1 MKRKL
6 SVITCFCLAFTLLA
20 TAQQPT
26 KRILLEDAIASRK
39 FMPETIQEIRSMNDG
54 EHFTTLKQS
63 NCIVRY
69 KYSDGL
75 PVDTLFSLKWFPT
88 RKIAYIA
95 AYEISADESKLLIST
110 DERPIYRHSFA
121 AQYFVYD
128 SKARSLEPLSTNGLQ
143 QLATFSPTSDKIT
156 FVRDNNLFVSD
167 LKSHIESQ
175 VTADGKHNEI
185 INGAPDWVYEEEFSF
200 SKGFNWSPD
209 GKKLAFMRFDEHE
222 VRMFTIP
229 MYDSLYPSL
238 YTYKYPKAGE
248 KNSTVS
254 ILVYDVN
261 TGKTNTM
268 DIGQEKDQ
276 YIPRIKWTAN
286 SDQLGI
292 VRLNRLQNK
301 VDVLVA
307 DASTGKS
314 NILYAETNKWFI
326 SEIDDNFITFLN
338 DGKRFVVVSECDGYK
353 HLYLYSMA
361 GTLINQITKGKYDI
375 DEQPGIDE
383 VKGLVFYTSAEPSSI
398 DRAVYSIRLDGKGK
412 KLLTSPKG
420 WNSAA
425 FSSNFKYFINT
436 WSDANTP
443 PRYTLHEAS
452 GKLIRTL
459 KDNKQVES
467 NMANYGFSRK
477 EFMMVPSPDGQGL
490 NAYIIKPV
498 GFDSTKRY
506 PLFMYV
512 YGGPEAQDVTNKWD
526 RTVAWFQML
535 AQQGYVVVCVD
546 NRGTNGRGEAF
557 RKSTYMQL
565 GKLEIEDQMNAARY
579 FGSLP
584 FIDKERIGVFGWSY
598 GGYMTCLCLTKGAD
612 IFKMGIAVAPVTNWR
627 FYDSVYTERF
637 MRTPQENP
645 SGYDDNSPINFA
657 NRLKGK
663 FLLIHGSADDNVHM
677 QNSMVFSEKLIQSGK
692 SFDMAI
698 YPDKNHSIYGG
709 RTRLNLYKKMTDFI
723 IANL

>member
-1 MKRKL
+1 MMLRL
-6 SVITCFCLAFTLLA
+6 SVITGFCFLFTLFVS
-20 TAQQPT
+20 AQQPS
-26 KRILLEDAIASRK
+26 KRILLEDAIASWK
-39 FMPETIQEIRSMNDG
+39 FTPESIQEIRSMNDG
-54 EHFTTLKQS
+54 EHFTTLKQA

-69 KYSDGL
+69 RYSDGL
-75 PVDTLFSLKWFPT
+75 PVDTLFSLKWFPA

-95 AYEISADESKLLIST
+95 AYEISADESKILIST

-128 SKARSLEPLSTNGLQ
+128 SKARSLEPLSVNGFQ
-143 QLATFSPTSDKIT
+143 QLATFSPTSDKIA
-156 FVRDNNLFVSD
+156 FVRENNLFISD
-167 LKSHIESQ
+167 LKSHTESQ
-175 VTADGKHNEI
+175 LTTDGKHNEI

-200 SKGFNWSPD
+200 SKGFTWSPD
-209 GKKLAFMRFDEHE
+209 GKKLAFMRFDERE

-254 ILVYDVN
+254 IHVYDV
-261 TGKTNTM
+261 TSGKTTTM
-268 DIGQEKDQ
+268 DVGPEKDQ

-286 SDQLGI
+286 SNQLGI
-292 VRLNRLQNK
+292 VHLNRLQNK

-307 DASTGKS
+307 NASSGNTDV
-314 NILYAETNKWFI
+314 LYSETNKWFI

-338 DGKRFVVVSECDGYK
+338 DGKRFVVVSERDGYK
-353 HLYLYSMA
+353 HLYLYSMS
-361 GTLINQITKGKYDI
+361 GSLINQITKGNYDI

-383 VKGLVFYTSAEPSSI
+383 VKGIVFYTSAEPSSI

-412 KLLTSPKG
+412 KQLTGQKG

-467 NMANYGFSRK
+467 NMVNYGFARK
-477 EFMMVPSPDGQGL
+477 EFMMVPTPDGQGL

-512 YGGPEAQDVTNKWD
+512 YGGPESQDVTNKWD

-535 AQQGYVVVCVD
+535 VQQGYVVVCVD

-612 IFKMGIAVAPVTNWR
+612 LFKMGIAVAPVTNWR

-677 QNSMVFSEKLIQSGK
+677 QNSMVLSEKLIQAGK

-709 RTRLNLYKKMTDFI
+709 RTRLNLYRKMTDFI
-723 IANL
+723 TANL